1 MQYTHYG
8 PLPNLNLTNQQLKN
22 MIRELLA
29 NCSSS
34 FDFGGLVSSVAQYVT
49 KNGVG
54 LDDNPN
60 TIYTGG
66 LSQYDTSR
74 VREVIW
80 DFIVERYITPGGHGH
95 DTWPSLTIT
104 EKGKGYFNKE
114 YMSIK
119 PETKQ

>member
-8 PLPNLNLTNQQLKN
+8 PLPNLTLTNQQLKN
-22 MIRELLA
+22 IVEELLS
-29 NCSSS
+29 NYNSS
-34 FDFGGLVSSVAQYVT
+34 FDFNGFVSTVAQHVA
-49 KNGVG
+49 NNRIGF
-54 LDDNPN
+54 DDTQN
-60 TIYTGG
+60 TVYSGG

-104 EKGKGYFNKE
+104 DKGKDYFNKG
-114 YMSIK
+114 K
-119 PETKQ
+119 